1 MKVAVKQTATP
12 GLAARAPGFADLLP
26 GAAKQ
31 RRALED
37 RMLGIFS
44 AWGYELVETPAVEL
58 LSTLELGVE
67 PERVRRLFKFSD
79 GDGRMLAMVGER
91 TVPVA
96 RLAAGQLRQAPL
108 PLRLCYLGP
117 TFEGQPAPGSGRQA
131 FQAGAELIGAH
142 SAAADAEVVAM
153 AIGALE
159 AAGLTDF
166 QVEVGHV
173 GFFGGLM
180 AGLEPGQ
187 RSRVLDALTGRDL
200 VELEQAL
207 AETDLRS
214 AEQELLLR
222 FPALRGDPDILG
234 AAVAMVDNPVSEQA
248 VRELHEVH
256 DLLVAHGV
264 SARFNLDLGAVRDFD
279 YYTGVI
285 FEVFSTRL
293 GAPIAAGGRYDG
305 LLERFGVARPATGVV
320 VFLDRVQAVLEP
332 TGPPAG
338 DGLVLVGFE
347 DDPAAAVSLAAELR
361 AAGEAVIME
370 VTPSTDGDLR
380 RRAAELV
387 AARALMCSGA
397 QRYVLDASGRRPYQG
412 AP

>member
-1 MKVAVKQTATP
+1 
-12 GLAARAPGFADLLP
+12 
-26 GAAKQ
+26 
-31 RRALED
+31 
-37 RMLGIFS
+37 MLGTFS
-44 AWGYELVETPAVEL
+44 AWGYELIETPAVEL

-159 AAGLTDF
+159 AAGLSDF

-200 VELEQAL
+200 VELEKAL
-207 AETDLRS
+207 AETDLRA

-256 DLLVAHGV
+256 DLLVTHGV

-320 VFLDRVQAVLEP
+320 IFLDRVQAVLEP
-332 TGPPAG
+332 DGRPAADGP
-338 DGLVLVGFE
+338 LLVGFE
-347 DDPAAAVSLAAELR
+347 DDAAAAVSLAAELR

-370 VTPSTDGDLR
+370 VTPSTDADLR
-380 RRAAELV
+380 RRVAEVV
-387 AARALMCSGA
+387 AVRALMCSGG
-397 QRYVLDASGRRPYQG
+397 QRWVLDDGGRRPYPA

>member
-1 MKVAVKQTATP
+1 
-12 GLAARAPGFADLLP
+12 
-26 GAAKQ
+26 
-31 RRALED
+31 
-37 RMLGIFS
+37 MLGTFS
-44 AWGYELVETPAVEL
+44 SWGYELVETPAVEL

-153 AIGALE
+153 AISALE

-187 RSRVLDALTGRDL
+187 RSRVLDALAGRDL

-207 AETDLRS
+207 AETDLRA

-305 LLERFGVARPATGVV
+305 LLERFGVATPATGVV

-332 TGPPAG
+332 AT
-338 DGLVLVGFE
+338 GLVGPGLTLVGFE
-347 DDPAAAVSLAAELR
+347 DDPAGAVSLAAELR
-361 AAGEAVIME
+361 AAGSTVVME
-370 VTPSTDGDLR
+370 VTSSSDADLLR
-380 RRAAELV
+380 RATELAAASIV
-387 AARALMCSGA
+387 ICAGA
-397 QRYVLDASGRRPYQG
+397 KRWVLDDGGRRPYQETS
-412 AP
+412 

>member
-1 MKVAVKQTATP
+1 
-12 GLAARAPGFADLLP
+12 
-26 GAAKQ
+26 
-31 RRALED
+31 
-37 RMLGIFS
+37 
-44 AWGYELVETPAVEL
+44 
-58 LSTLELGVE
+58 
-67 PERVRRLFKFSD
+67 
-79 GDGRMLAMVGER
+79 MLAMVGER

-108 PLRLCYLGP
+108 PVRLGSLRP
-117 TFEGQPAPGSGRQA
+117 RFEGAPAPGSGRQA

-222 FPALRGDPDILG
+222 VPALRGDPDILG

-256 DLLVAHGV
+256 DLRVAHGV
-264 SARFNLDLGAVRDFD
+264 SARFNLDLGAVRGFD

-305 LLERFGVARPATGVV
+305 LLERFGVATPATGVV

-332 TGPPAG
+332 AT
-338 DGLVLVGFE
+338 GLVGPGLALVGFE
-347 DDPAAAVSLAAELR
+347 DDPAGAVSLAAELR
-361 AAGEAVIME
+361 AAGSTVVME
-370 VTPSTDGDLR
+370 VTSSSDADLLR
-380 RRAAELV
+380 RATELAAASIV
-387 AARALMCSGA
+387 ICAGA
-397 QRYVLDASGRRPYQG
+397 KRWVLDDGGRRPYQETS
-412 AP
+412 